1 MLRACGY
8 VAVAYSALAAAL
20 PVTSVAR
27 AAEPTSIRARR
38 PGLRLGSP
46 PDFMYQHAVPSN
58 SSLSSAADEPLP
70 TPIDEAIRG
79 TLQGAPAH
87 LEDMTQQA
95 LSLASKGATYS
106 ANAKLIEV
114 LELTAE
120 RLDEESGTTEHI
132 EALAAGLMALRE
144 AQDFTRVGF
153 KFDRNATIS
162 LREFGHASA
171 KSVAHGERR
180 FTRKEALQLYYSFA
194 SRQLGFAVAGS
205 AVGSAALCHLGRL
218 QPFLYEGA
226 EHHSSFV
233 AVRSVAWHRAA
244 LHAHEKNFR
253 AANELGVVLARQ
265 GQFQSACTALLHSAE
280 LGQRPETLANLGV
293 VLKKLGDDVGARSM
307 AALAE
312 ERRLEQV
319 SHQPADARE
328 ISSLV
333 RWVEPRQFA
342 QGAAFQEISG
352 ATVEQPVKEKETDS
366 PPERSRWPRWPKFW
380 KSDTGQSSVRR
391 RSGQIPIRL
400 TADTRP
406 SPALGFWSR
415 SHSNSGVVQIPAVH
429 PSPHPFDLD
438 DGTLELPPITVSGEE
453 FDAFPVEYQPFES
466 PSFQQGEYLGPL
478 RMPHVPE
485 YLLRIDDSLGFV
497 YRLDGKPSLTPYRL
511 NVGDLIQITS
521 LTADNLSLETLV
533 QPDGTIVLP
542 QVGSLNAA
550 GKTIDVLRQELDDR
564 YRQFLREPSISV
576 TPITINKTVE
586 ELRNS
591 IVMRTGLFNGQ
602 MFSGRVSPDGTIQLP
617 ALGSIP
623 ALGLSLKELRHE
635 VELRYA
641 EIGSGIEVT
650 PVLQDRAPHFIYV
663 LGEVAQPGRFELTGP
678 TSAIQAIALAGS
690 WNKGGDLKQVIVLRR
705 DECWRLM
712 ATRLK
717 LRPALYNKKGLE
729 ADDIWLRDSDIV
741 IVPKQAIQVCDDWIE
756 LVFTRGIYG
765 IIPFGGVS
773 IALFKDFSTL
783 ALVN

>member
-1 MLRACGY
+1 
-8 VAVAYSALAAAL
+8 
-20 PVTSVAR
+20 
-27 AAEPTSIRARR
+27 
-38 PGLRLGSP
+38 
-46 PDFMYQHAVPSN
+46 MYRHAVPPNAPKSPIPREQPP
-58 SSLSSAADEPLP
+58 A
-70 TPIDEAIRG
+70 PIDDAIRG
-79 TLQGAPAH
+79 TLQAAPAH
-87 LEDMTQQA
+87 LEGMTQQA
-95 LSLASKGATYS
+95 LSLAAKGATYS

-153 KFDRNATIS
+153 KSERNATVS
-162 LREFGHASA
+162 VREFGHVTASC
-171 KSVAHGERR
+171 VADGDRR
-180 FTRKEALQLYYSFA
+180 FTRKEALQLYYSYA
-194 SRQLGFAVAGS
+194 SRQLGFAVSGS
-205 AVGSAALCHLGRL
+205 AVGSSALCHLGRL
-218 QPFLYEGA
+218 QPFLFEGA
-226 EHHSSFV
+226 EQNSSLV

-244 LHAHEKNFR
+244 LNADARNFR
-253 AANELGVVLARQ
+253 AANELGVVLANQ
-265 GQFQSACTALLHSAE
+265 GQFQSACKALLRSAE
-280 LGQRPETLANLGV
+280 LGQRPETLANLGI

-307 AALAE
+307 STLAE
-312 ERRLEQV
+312 EKRLEQV
-319 SHQPADARE
+319 SHHNVADARE

-333 RWVEPRQFA
+333 RWVQPQQFA

-352 ATVEQPVKEKETDS
+352 ATVEESKKEEEPES
-366 PPERSRWPRWPKFW
+366 PPDRSFKWPRWPRLW
-380 KSDTGQSSVRR
+380 KSDT
-391 RSGQIPIRL
+391 
-400 TADTRP
+400 TK
-406 SPALGFWSR
+406 
-415 SHSNSGVVQIPAVH
+415 SN
-429 PSPHPFDLD
+429 
-438 DGTLELPPITVSGEE
+438 VSWIGEE
-453 FDAFPVEYQPFES
+453 FTVQLTTNTRKTPTARLPAIFQISSSEEVVPPAETRTKDAPEDGETELPAPTFETGEPYYDLPPDHQSFES
-466 PSFQQGEYLGPL
+466 PFFPQGEYLGPPRL
-478 RMPHVPE
+478 PHVPE
-485 YLLRIDDSLGFV
+485 YLLRIDDAVGFV

-602 MFSGRVSPDGTIQLP
+602 MFSGKVSPDGTVQLP
-617 ALGSIP
+617 AIGSIP

-635 VELRYA
+635 IELRYA

-678 TSAIQAIALAGS
+678 TSAIQAISLAGS

-717 LRPALYNKKGLE
+717 VRPALYNKKGLQ

-773 IALFKDFSTL
+773 IALFKDFSSL
-783 ALVN
+783 ALIN